1 MTWKSAAL
9 EEVLD
14 LADPGVWG
22 SKDAE
27 NGVRVLRSTNF
38 RDDGSL
44 DLSTPALRSVPASKR
59 CQKTLARGD
68 IILER
73 SGGSP
78 AQPVG
83 RVCYFDGAE
92 EPHLFGS
99 FCQRLR
105 SNQKLVHRRFLFWY
119 LYHLHRLGGTLPLQK
134 QTTGIRNLDF
144 RAYLRHPVPLPPLS
158 EQRRIAGILDRI
170 TRLRRLRT
178 EADAKTARILP
189 ALFLKMFGD
198 PITNPNGW
206 PIKRFDE
213 ICESRLG
220 KMLDAKQQTGS
231 HSRFYLRN
239 ANVHW
244 DRLALDDLL
253 QMDFDEEDR
262 QEFRLQPGDVLICE
276 GGEVGRAAIWNGEL
290 TECYYQ
296 KALHRARPFAHASV
310 PEYIVYVLSELARRG
325 ALREAASGATFS
337 HLTGVKLKAL
347 RIPVPPLG
355 LQQLFGRRVRFFKQ
369 NDASSASAA
378 RLNRLFK
385 TVRHRAFSGR
395 LTDGGEGTGCQETLF
410 ELLKS
415 TAHPTESRT

>member
-1 MTWKSAAL
+1 MTTWPERSVGALCTPTEQRDPRRDPARAFRYVDIASIDRKAKRIVQPPVLAGADAPSRARKVIREGDVLVSTVRPNLNAVAMVPQDLDGEIASTGFSVLRANRQVLEPRYLFYRTTSPDFVAAL
-9 EEVLD
+9 T
-14 LADPGVWG
+14 
-22 SKDAE
+22 SK
-27 NGVRVLRSTNF
+27 VRGASYPAVSDRDVRGLRI
-38 RDDGSL
+38 R
-44 DLSTPALRSVPASKR
+44 VPS
-59 CQKTLARGD
+59 
-68 IILER
+68 
-73 SGGSP
+73 
-78 AQPVG
+78 
-83 RVCYFDGAE
+83 
-92 EPHLFGS
+92 
-99 FCQRLR
+99 
-105 SNQKLVHRRFLFWY
+105 
-119 LYHLHRLGGTLPLQK
+119 
-134 QTTGIRNLDF
+134 
-144 RAYLRHPVPLPPLS
+144 LS
-158 EQRRIAGILDRI
+158 EQRRIIALLDQANHLLH
-170 TRLRRLRT
+170 LRA
-178 EADAKTARILP
+178 EADAKTARIMP

-198 PITNPNGW
+198 PVTNPNGW

-213 ICESRLG
+213 ICQSRLG

-253 QMDFDEEDR
+253 QMDFNEEDR
-262 QEFRLQPGDVLICE
+262 HEFRLQPGDVLICE

-310 PEYIVYVLSELARRG
+310 PEYIVYVLWELARRG

-347 RIPVPPLG
+347 RIPVPPLD

-410 ELLKS
+410 DLLKS
-415 TAHPTESRT
+415 TVHPTGSRT